1 MFDLNIGSL
10 ITGSLINVC
19 VIFAVFNFYKVF
31 YNLEIN
37 TSVNIEQIVLF
48 SRFRVPRLEWIV
60 LSGKW
65 KILIL
70 MEKNQVLDTLLPGE
84 A

>member
-1 MFDLNIGSL
+1 MSVLSL
-10 ITGSLINVC
+10 RYLIST
-19 VIFAVFNFYKVF
+19 KSF

-48 SRFRVPRLEWIV
+48 SRFRVPVLEWIV
-60 LSGKW
+60 LNRKW

-70 MEKNQVLDTLLPGE
+70 MEKNQVLVAFLLKK

>member
-1 MFDLNIGSL
+1 M
-10 ITGSLINVC
+10 
-19 VIFAVFNFYKVF
+19 VFNFYKVF